1 MWSHI
6 YIFLSTNMTF
16 MYYFFFSF
24 FGAIISFRYTCHFA
38 VSYEYVNAFFSLS
51 LVVDRLSGYS
61 YCYILILYLSRSWC
75 SVMIYI
81 GLLVHIHNTCMYMYI
96 YHISSLIG
104 VYIYEHICL
113 IYFEFI
119 SSYIYNLE
127 TKEHQIFHTLW
138 FWQDY
143 FSHKKL
149 ENLKKFHFLHIPP
162 KIIM

>member
-1 MWSHI
+1 MIGVSFKQLSIYVISHI
-6 YIFLSTNMTF
+6 YIPIHKHDIHVLL
-16 MYYFFFSF
+16 FFSF

-61 YCYILILYLSRSWC
+61 YCYILILYLSRSWR

-113 IYFEFI
+113 IYFELI

-127 TKEHQIFHTLW
+127 TKEHQIFHTWVL
-138 FWQDY
+138 
-143 FSHKKL
+143 L
-149 ENLKKFHFLHIPP
+149 
-162 KIIM
+162 